1 MKKLAA
7 RLILAVALMVVPV
20 SAFALDMISDNAM
33 ESVTGQAGVSISIDE
48 AIDMNVK
55 VDGLSFSG
63 SDTGFSVDM
72 AAQPTGD
79 GMHINISQAAGAT
92 PMTLEVK
99 SDGNDTVITVG
110 LPQATVLVEN
120 IPAVTLG
127 VTDGGQKSTLGTVS
141 VGTTTL
147 KVNSGKVSMKML

>member
-1 MKKLAA
+1 MKKFAT

-20 SAFALDMISDNAM
+20 SAFALDMISDNDM
-33 ESVTGQAGVSISIDE
+33 ESVTGQAGVSISIEE

-55 VDGLSFSG
+55 VDGLAFSN

-72 AAQPTGD
+72 AAQTGD
-79 GMHINISQAAGAT
+79 GMHINISQAVGAT
-92 PMTLEVK
+92 PMTLEVA
-99 SDGNDTVITVG
+99 SVDNDTVITVG
-110 LPQATVLVEN
+110 LPQATVVVEN

-127 VTDGGQKSTLGTVS
+127 ITDGGSKSTLGTVN